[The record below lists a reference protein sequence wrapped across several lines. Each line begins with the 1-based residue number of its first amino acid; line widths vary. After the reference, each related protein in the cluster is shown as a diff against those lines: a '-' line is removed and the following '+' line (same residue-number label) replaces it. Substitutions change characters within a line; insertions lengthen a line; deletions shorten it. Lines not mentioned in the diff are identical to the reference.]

1 MRLFNTGIISLDSQ
15 LGGGFPSGKLILIL
29 EEPGTGGE
37 IFTFHISIEGIK
49 KGEKVLYVTTDYPER
64 EVIESLKLYFDF
76 TSSENLD
83 ILDLFTPRTTSL
95 LEEGDV
101 RSFIKSTRRDY
112 LSEIKY
118 RLNKGNYDRV
128 IINNLTYFLM
138 NYSFEEVNSFLGD
151 LNLLA
156 KVKDCLIILL
166 LTKDM
171 FDKRVETAIKH
182 QCDGVIELTLR
193 EVENEIQRRL
203 KVIKLERYVVPKNIL
218 RYELTDRGI
227 SMESL
232 MRVM

>member
-64 EVIESLKLYFDF
+64 EVLESLKLYFNFESD
-76 TSSENLD
+76 ENFE

-101 RSFIKSTRRDY
+101 RSFIKSMRRDY
-112 LSEIKY
+112 LSEIKH
-118 RLNKGNYDRV
+118 RLNKEEYDRV

-138 NYSFEEVNSFLGD
+138 NYSFEEVNSFIGD

-166 LTKDM
+166 MTKDM
-171 FDKRVETAIKH
+171 FDKKIETAIKH
-182 QCDGVIELTLR
+182 QSDGVIELTLK

-218 RYELTDRGI
+218 RYELTDKGI

>member
-1 MRLFNTGIISLDSQ
+1 MKLFNTGIISLDSQ

-37 IFTFHISIEGIK
+37 IFTFHISMEGVR

-64 EVIESLKLYFDF
+64 EVIESLRLYFGF
-76 TSSENLD
+76 ESSDSLE

-95 LEEGDV
+95 LDEGDV

-118 RLNKGNYDRV
+118 RLNRENYERV

-138 NYSFEEVNSFLGD
+138 NYSFEEVNSFLSD
-151 LNLLA
+151 LNLIA
-156 KVKDCLIILL
+156 KVKDCLIIMLM
-166 LTKDM
+166 TKDM

-182 QCDGVIELTLR
+182 QSGGVIELTLR

-218 RYELTDRGI
+218 RYELTDKGI